1 MAREPGSELAVVVHP
16 DIETIHDSGLP
27 ELMGQIRPQW
37 QSKGLIERVRRLLT
51 VDPSSACQ
59 RLLNAAI
66 ADLREKINI
75 AGLDIARDAAKANR
89 LPSAERPEDIENY
102 STANTIDLSY
112 RMGLLTRPEWRRLS
126 RSYEIRR
133 DLEHE
138 DSQYEAGV
146 EDCVYIFKTCI
157 EAVLSRDPVTLIRVS
172 EVKQVIETAGPATAD
187 SGLVEDYEHA
197 PDTRQ
202 LEIAKF
208 LLSTANDETEP
219 DLVRQN
225 AFTMLSTLTGVTRP
239 SVTVELA
246 KHFQDKIGR
255 APLTELQVRVA
266 NASGVLP
273 YLRKAQ
279 RRAFFAAFLDQLC
292 QTGHHWS
299 FHTSHGGLLR
309 KLQEFGGLR
318 TIPDEEL
325 REIVKWMVLAYV
337 GEPGGRGMGINRRVF
352 YSNTAAPLIDA
363 IIQDAPDIAAPVVS
377 ALGADHDVKRACG
390 QSAHVERRYQ
400 DLLDLAET

>member
-1 MAREPGSELAVVVHP
+1 MGTEPGSEVAVVVHP
-16 DIETIHDSGLP
+16 DVEMIQDSGLP
-27 ELMGQIRPQW
+27 QLMAQIRPQW
-37 QSKGLIERVRRLLT
+37 QSKGLIERVRRLMT

-75 AGLDIARDAAKANR
+75 AGLDIARDVAKANR
-89 LPSAERPEDIENY
+89 LPPAERPEDIENY
-102 STANTIDLSY
+102 STAKIIDLAY

-138 DSQYEAGV
+138 DSEYEAGV

-157 EAVLSRDPVTLIRVS
+157 EAVLSRDPVTLIRVH
-172 EVKQVIETAGPATAD
+172 EVKEVIETAGPATAD
-187 SGLVEDYEHA
+187 PGLIEDYEHA
-197 PDTRQ
+197 PETRQ

-208 LLSTANDETEP
+208 LLSTATDDGEP

-225 AFTMLSTLTGVTRP
+225 AFTMIGTLTEVTRP

-246 KHFQDKIGR
+246 KHFQDRIGR
-255 APLTELQVRVA
+255 TPLTELQVRVA

-273 YLRKAQ
+273 YLRKAA
-279 RRAFFAAFLDQLC
+279 RRAFFAAFLDQLNR
-292 QTGHHWS
+292 TGHHWQS
-299 FHTSHGGLLR
+299 YPSHGGLLR

-318 TIPDEEL
+318 EIPDEEL
-325 REIVKWMVLAYV
+325 RQIVKWMVLCYV
-337 GEPGGRGMGINRRVF
+337 GEPGGRGMGVNRKVF
-352 YSNTAAPLIDA
+352 YSNTAAPLIEA
-363 IIQDAPDIAAPVVS
+363 IIQDAPELAAPVLT
-377 ALGADHDVKRACG
+377 ALGTDKDVKRARA
-390 QSAHVERRYQ
+390 QSAHTDRRYE
-400 DLLDLAET
+400 DLLDLAEA